1 MLKQYI
7 KVDENGFYLEP
18 VLFNDEDEIP
28 ECCVEPY
35 GTNEI
40 FYKPKW
46 DGEKWVESLS
56 QEEIDDLK
64 NSQPQPQPQL
74 TLEKLKEEN
83 ELNAMAIME
92 LTQLLL
98 GGE

>member
-1 MLKQYI
+1 VLKQYI

-18 VLFNDEDEIP
+18 VFFNDEDEIP
-28 ECCVEPY
+28 ECFVEPY
-35 GTNEI
+35 EPNEV
-40 FYKPKW
+40 FYKPRW

-64 NSQPQPQPQL
+64 NSQPQPQL